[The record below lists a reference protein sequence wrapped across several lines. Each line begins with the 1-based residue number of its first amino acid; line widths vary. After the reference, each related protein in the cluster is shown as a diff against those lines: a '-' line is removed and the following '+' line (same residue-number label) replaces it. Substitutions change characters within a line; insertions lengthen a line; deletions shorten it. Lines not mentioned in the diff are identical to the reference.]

1 MLLSVFR
8 LYRHHRRSGMTVRRA
23 FARAWHGART
33 TPTIERKPK

>member
-23 FARAWHGART
+23 LARAWHGART
-33 TPTIERKPK
+33 PFPLERNRK